1 MSARTWSSVA
11 ELEHHTAAYQRSWW
25 HADPAVRDAAD
36 ADLDLA
42 RLLASGPALLRTDD
56 VYGPKGWAV
65 RARLHD
71 RLVAGQLG
79 SGPPPPRP
87 EAFFTIGCMGSGK
100 TTVLRPLVD
109 AYRAVVLGR
118 AMGTLGRVAADE
130 VRMALP
136 EYADGLG
143 SEVVAAEAFFL
154 TYSKVF
160 PAARASG
167 LDVVFDTIGRKVPP
181 AGEVSFRSS
190 LDDLRAAG
198 YTVHV
203 LLVET
208 PFDQCVSRARRRALT
223 EDGRL
228 VPLAAQQDV
237 YDQPAQCLA
246 SLLADNVVDEWARI
260 DGSGSAAAPPMIDA
274 SDGWAIRYPDL
285 LAHNAAVGISVP

>member
-1 MSARTWSSVA
+1 MTARTWSSVA
-11 ELEHHTAAYQRSWW
+11 ELEHDTAVYQRSWW
-25 HADPAVRDAAD
+25 RGDPAVRDAAD
-36 ADLDLA
+36 ADPELA

-56 VYGPKGWAV
+56 VYGPAGWSA

-87 EAFFTIGCMGSGK
+87 EAYFTIGCMGSGK

-118 AMGTLGRVAADE
+118 APSTLARVAADE

-136 EYADGLG
+136 EYQDGLG
-143 SEVVAAEAFFL
+143 SEVVATEAFYV

-160 PAARASG
+160 PAARDSG
-167 LDVVFDTIGRKVPP
+167 LDVVFDTIGRTMPP
-181 AGEVSFRSS
+181 AREVSFRPS
-190 LDDLRAAG
+190 LDELRAAG
-198 YTVHV
+198 YSVHV
-203 LLVET
+203 MLVET
-208 PFDQCVSRARRRALT
+208 PFDQCVDRARRRALT

-246 SLLADNVVDEWARI
+246 SLLADGVVDEWARI
-260 DGSGSAAAPPMIDA
+260 EGSGSAAAPPMIAA
-274 SDGWAIRYPDL
+274 SDGWASRYPDL
-285 LAHNAAVGISVP
+285 LAHNAAVGVSVP